1 MVSNETLLNALENNR
16 EHFSSLAFS
25 QGLYNHF
32 QDISIV
38 VPIDEARELYDN
50 LSLNLTKNSQ
60 HSPFIDR
67 GLGFINDMADKGK
80 RAIGYAPHT
89 LWRIRDIYDAIQFDI
104 PEWVPEVFVVEN
116 DPASSSYR
124 NTYLFNWFTCDMKHI
139 PNNFAEAFYSY
150 LVDHSTA
157 QLQPENTVQATNCV
171 ESKPEVG
178 IVESVAT
185 NQSTKNVIDIVPNKI
200 NDINTNLS
208 EVVVH
213 SVFAAKKYLSLVENA
228 TKRNLEFNI
237 SVEDFSALLRKNR
250 CHFTGEELVH
260 FPHKRSDI
268 DSKQVEI
275 PSNYLTIDRLDSDK
289 GYVLSNV
296 VLCGHALNQLK
307 SRMSNAEFEK
317 AMSIKKLLRDFNM
330 SEEQMAILGIAI

>member
-1 MVSNETLLNALENNR
+1 MVSNETLLNTLESNR

-32 QDISIV
+32 QDVNIF
-38 VPIDEARELYDN
+38 VPIDESRDLYNN
-50 LSLNLTKNSQ
+50 LSFNLNKDSQ
-60 HSPFIDR
+60 HSPFIER

-80 RAIGYAPHT
+80 RFVGYAPHT
-89 LWRIRDIYDAIQFDI
+89 IWRVRDIYDAIQLDI
-104 PEWVPEVFVVEN
+104 PEWVPDVFIVKN
-116 DPASSSYR
+116 DPDRSSYR

-139 PNNFAEAFYSY
+139 PNNFAEAFYCY
-150 LVDHSTA
+150 LVEHSSAET
-157 QLQPENTVQATNCV
+157 QPVKATQTTICV
-171 ESKPEVG
+171 DSKPEVA
-178 IVESVAT
+178 IVESVEEE
-185 NQSTKNVIDIVPNKI
+185 QSSKNVMNIVSN
-200 NDINTNLS
+200 NVNSTLS

-228 TKRNLEFNI
+228 TKRDLEFNI

-260 FPHKRSDI
+260 FPHKRSDV
-268 DSKQVEI
+268 DSKQLDF

-317 AMSIKKLLRDFNM
+317 AISIKKLLRDFNM